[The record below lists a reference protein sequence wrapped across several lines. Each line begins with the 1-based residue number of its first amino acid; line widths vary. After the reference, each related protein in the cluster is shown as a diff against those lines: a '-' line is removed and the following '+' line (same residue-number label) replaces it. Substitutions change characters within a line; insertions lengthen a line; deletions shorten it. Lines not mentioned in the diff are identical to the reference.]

1 MKKSFIQFVNHASV
15 LIGNEKKSILSDPWY
30 SGTAFNDGWSL
41 LFENKKDEILKILKK
56 TSHIWISHE
65 HPDHFSIKF
74 IMEYYEFI
82 KNKIFLFQETQDK
95 RVVNFLKGKKLE
107 VIELKN
113 GEKFKIDEDFT
124 IQVQK
129 SDFYDSALIINLK
142 DKTIFNINDC
152 PLKDENQLV
161 NFKKKYGECD
171 ILLSQFSYAGW
182 KGGKNNLS
190 WRKLAAKEKIE
201 ALKLQS
207 KIFNSK
213 ITIPFAS
220 FIYFSNIL
228 NFYLNDSVNTPKKIL
243 DEFEYKE
250 KKLIFLKPYQ
260 TIDLNNLDNI
270 ENNLFFW
277 QKKFEEI
284 NNRTI
289 ISEEVENSYEIL
301 KTYFDTYYKRIMKKN
316 SNLALRLLKKLPF
329 FNILK
334 PIVINLV
341 DTKVNI
347 YIDLINCR
355 FERTTEKAEISMHS
369 KSIKLIFLQDFG
381 FDTLV
386 VNGCFEE
393 LKKNSFLKL
402 TKSFAIG
409 NLNNMDIYIN
419 IKILFN
425 LRVILLFTK
434 KLFLAKK
441 KLSYKLI
448 KELE

>member
-1 MKKSFIQFVNHASV
+1 MNNPFIQFVNHASV
-15 LIGNEKKSILSDPWY
+15 LIGNEKHSILSDPWY

-41 LFENKKDEILKILKK
+41 LFENKKEDIIEILKK

-65 HPDHFSIKF
+65 HPDHFSVKF
-74 IMEYYEFI
+74 IIEYYEFI
-82 KNKIFLFQETQDK
+82 KDKIFLFQETQDK
-95 RVVNFLKGKKLE
+95 RVVNFLKAKKLE

-113 GEKFKIDEDFT
+113 GEKFKIDKDFT
-124 IQVQK
+124 IQIQK

-171 ILLSQFSYAGW
+171 LLLSQFSFAGW
-182 KGGKNNLS
+182 KGGKKNLT
-190 WRKLAAKEKIE
+190 WRKLAAKEKID

-243 DEFEYKE
+243 EEFEYKE

-260 TIDLNNLDNI
+260 KIDLDNLDNI

-277 QKKFEEI
+277 QKEFDEI
-284 NNRTI
+284 NNKKI

-301 KTYFDTYYKRIMKKN
+301 KTYFDIYYQRIMKKN
-316 SNLALRLLKKLPF
+316 SSLALKILKKIPF

-334 PIVINLV
+334 PIVINFV
-341 DTKVNI
+341 DIKNNI
-347 YIDLINCR
+347 YIDIINCK
-355 FERTTEKAEISMHS
+355 FEKTSKKAEISMHS

-409 NLNNMDIYIN
+409 NLNNMDIYVN
-419 IKILFN
+419 YKILFN
-425 LRVILLFTK
+425 LKVIMLFVK

-441 KLSYKLI
+441 KLSYNLI
-448 KELE
+448 KEME